1 MPEDEPKLL
10 FGVLDPLERISEVLF
25 GVIMALTF
33 TCTLGVATA
42 DNIQVKTMLIGALG
56 CNLAWGVIDAGV
68 YLIARVN
75 LSGRK
80 ILMLRAMRA
89 AADRGA
95 ARRILADALPPL
107 LVSALSEAQVDEMRQ
122 LLQKIPHDAARP
134 HLTSG
139 DWLGAL
145 GVCLLCFLFDIS
157 RGGTVPRVWRCQNGT
172 ARLQRGGGVS
182 VVLLRVCV
190 RIPQRLFLLGR
201 WPVHGRFWGR
211 DGRRRDRPWGLK
223 RDGKM
228 GLRKTLSLGTIDVGE
243 CQSRRLTSARGLCL

>member
-1 MPEDEPKLL
+1 MPEDEPKPH

-122 LLQKIPHDAARP
+122 LLQKIPHRI
-134 HLTSG
+134 
-139 DWLGAL
+139 AL

-190 RIPQRLFLLGR
+190 RIRSGFSSWVAGLFMVVFGGAMVGVAIALG
-201 WPVHGRFWGR
+201 G
-211 DGRRRDRPWGLK
+211 
-223 RDGKM
+223 
-228 GLRKTLSLGTIDVGE
+228 
-243 CQSRRLTSARGLCL
+243 